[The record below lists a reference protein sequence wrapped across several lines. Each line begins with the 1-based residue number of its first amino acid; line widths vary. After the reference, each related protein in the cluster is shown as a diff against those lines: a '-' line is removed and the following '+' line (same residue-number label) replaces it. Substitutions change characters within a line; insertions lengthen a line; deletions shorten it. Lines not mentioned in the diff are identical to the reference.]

1 MTEPSPSPSRPR
13 PRPGDYSTKK
23 KDNAPRGVFRH
34 PSGVWA
40 ARFTCGAR
48 HIHKERVGP
57 LKSAAIR
64 VYHDRRARAQ
74 DEPGWCPAVERDQ
87 ARLEAEA
94 AATRDRMRIAF
105 KAFAEDHYLPHAKVH
120 KRSWRTDESRIGW
133 LVERLGGKR
142 LDEIAAQD
150 VDAVLLELRTDRE
163 PGTVNRYRDL
173 LSAIFKRAVRDG
185 HMTVNPVKGTSK
197 MKEPAGR
204 VAYLLAAEEQAVLDA
219 LARTFRPHFIISIN
233 TGLRYSEQLALR
245 WRDVDMMTGLITVP
259 RSKNG
264 YGRQIPMNS
273 RVRSVLMDLAGQRI
287 RPSDPTESVFNP
299 RPVRSKSFFNAAVA
313 RARAAL
319 AEAGKDPSRLEGYVW
334 HSNRHT
340 FASRLVMAGVD
351 LRTVQELGGW
361 RSLAMVQKY
370 AHLAPAHRLAAVEAL
385 VRASEL
391 ARNLPEGSEPKVEMR
406 AN

>member
-1 MTEPSPSPSRPR
+1 MTDTR
-13 PRPGDYSTKK
+13 K
-23 KDNAPRGVFRH
+23 KDDAPRGVFRH

-40 ARFTCGAR
+40 VRFTCGAG

-57 LKSAAIR
+57 LKSDAIR
-64 VYHDRRARAQ
+64 TYHDRRARAQ
-74 DEPGWCPAVERDQ
+74 DEPGWCPTIEREQ
-87 ARLEAEA
+87 ARSAAEA
-94 AATRDRMRIAF
+94 AVFRERARIMF
-105 KAFAEDHYLPHAKVH
+105 EAFAEDHYLPHAKVH
-120 KRSWRTDESRIGW
+120 KRSWRTDESRIDW
-133 LVERLGGKR
+133 LIERLGGKR
-142 LDEIAAQD
+142 LDEITAQD
-150 VDAVLLELRTDRE
+150 VDTVLLELRRDRE

-185 HMTVNPVKGTSK
+185 HMAANPVKATNK

-204 VAYLLAAEEQAVLDA
+204 VAYLLALEEQAVLDA
-219 LARTFRPHFIISIN
+219 LAPTFRPHFLVSIN
-233 TGLRYSEQLALR
+233 TGLRYSEQLGLR
-245 WRDVDMMTGLITVP
+245 WRDVDMMTGLITIQ

-264 YGRQIPMNS
+264 HGRQVPMNS
-273 RVRSVLMDLAGQRI
+273 LVRSLLMDLAGARL
-287 RPSDPTESVFNP
+287 RPSDPTEYVFTT

-319 AEAGKDPSRLEGYVW
+319 SEAGKDPSRLEGYVW

-385 VRASEL
+385 VRAPQL
-391 ARNLPEGSEPKVEMR
+391 ARNLPEASEPKTEIR
-406 AN
+406 AK